1 VSCDSWLMNLMKK
14 AAWFA
19 NEGIWVV
26 LGWAVIG
33 MFVFT
38 IVLALL
44 GAVGLALP

>member
-1 VSCDSWLMNLMKK
+1 MSLMKK
-14 AAWFA
+14 VAWFA

-33 MFVFT
+33 MFVIT
-38 IVLALL
+38 TVVALL